1 MVTRAKHIEGVGEID
16 IRWDMQLARGGWFCS
31 KISLPAAP
39 GAYFDHFRMCL
50 AICVPEAPWEVGE
63 GGRGKGQETRIF
75 PPGKPFLTV
84 GRMPSQF

>member
-50 AICVPEAPWEVGE
+50 TICVPEVPWEVGE
-63 GGRGKGQETRIF
+63 GGRWEGQTTRIF
-75 PPGKPFLTV
+75 PPGKPFLPV
-84 GRMPSQF
+84 GRVASQF